1 MDYALYINGIYDR
14 CLREIIIAQKNNS
27 DLICYLQP
35 YSSSTITRLKSDKPS
50 LESPI
55 TIYFS
60 VSDDLSTVR
69 YVGNIVGWEDKQK
82 LSPTR
87 SLFLAEHMNEF
98 QPEENGI
105 YLEHSGKPCKNLISV
120 INVTKLEAPIPL
132 SNFIKT
138 KDGTPL
144 KPRAQPGNWSYV
156 NELPED
162 FVIDHTDSFVPINF
176 RQGKKYL
183 RQEIIDTYGGQSRSG
198 ITTPSNHPLI
208 FLFTSDTGKEFGYVD
223 GWTDEGTFEIC
234 GEGQV
239 GDMKYVRG
247 NKAILH
253 HKQNG
258 KELHLFEKT
267 EDRYVRYI
275 AKMDYKSHRED
286 RGPDINGDDRKRII
300 FELTV
305 DSSLNER
312 DSDFTSTETVEGK
325 KVLRYTTVY
334 ERDPKARAE
343 ALTIHGY
350 DCKGCGLNFGDF
362 YGEHGRGFIH
372 VHHIKPLSESGETK
386 IDPKTDLIP
395 LCPNCHAMVHK
406 NKSNTLTLDE
416 LKEIIK

>member
-1 MDYALYINGIYDR
+1 MDYALYLNGVYESVLD
-14 CLREIIIAQKNNS
+14 EIIIAQSENPEV
-27 DLICYLQP
+27 ICYLQP
-35 YSSSTITRLKSDKPS
+35 ALQKYYSEFKSNPPS
-50 LESPI
+50 LTSPVEA
-55 TIYFS
+55 YFS
-60 VSDDLSTVR
+60 TTKDLSAVA
-69 YVGNIVGWEDKQK
+69 YKGLIVGWEDKRK
-82 LSPTR
+82 LSGQR
-87 SLFLAEHMNEF
+87 LVEF
-98 QPEENGI
+98 NNHIEKYQPGEIDRRVEEG
-105 YLEHSGKPCKNLISV
+105 EAVNLLSIKDLV
-120 INVTKLEAPIPL
+120 KLETTFHVNNL
-132 SNFIKT
+132 IKT
-138 KDGTPL
+138 KNNEPYKVKTTRG
-144 KPRAQPGNWSYV
+144 GHSYV
-156 NELPED
+156 KELPAD
-162 FVIDHTDSFVPINF
+162 FVAEHINSFVPINF

-183 RQEIIDTYGGQSRSG
+183 RQDIIDTYGGQSRSG
-198 ITTPSNHPLI
+198 ITTPAKHPLI

-223 GWTDEGTFEIC
+223 GWTDDGTFEIC

-247 NKAILH
+247 NKAILE

-258 KELHLFEKT
+258 KALHLFEKT
-267 EDRYVRYI
+267 KDRYVRYI
-275 AKMDYKSHRED
+275 SKMIYKSHRED

-305 DSSLNER
+305 DSSLNES

-325 KVLRYTTVY
+325 KVVRYSTVY

-386 IDPKTDLIP
+386 VDPKTDLIP

-406 NKSNTLTLDE
+406 NKNHTLSLEE
-416 LKEIIK
+416 LKDLIK